1 MLAEGDAPLTCDDVR
16 YVEAWVELLAGRP
29 LQHSGERNLPGAM
42 LRVHETD
49 PAALRKVI
57 DDAKAAGRALEPLS
71 GREGAAAR
79 AAAVWAAHKEK
90 GPIRPQYEEL
100 WNIQR
105 DALSVWVWNDS
116 DQLALTEADI
126 EGWLNYASW
135 CREVQNG
142 GVLRISVADRVTG
155 YRVLV
160 DRFEGA
166 NREERLALSSLG
178 PFWGQIRARWKAVP
192 YEKQQA
198 WIGRAPLPPPMTST
212 SLGYLQV
219 IVDGSVVEHAASVH
233 EVLGPFS
240 LNRGPRV
247 FDE

>member
-1 MLAEGDAPLTCDDVR
+1 M
-16 YVEAWVELLAGRP
+16 EAWIELLAGRS
-29 LQHSGERNLPGAM
+29 LQHNGTRHLPGVM
-42 LRVHETD
+42 LQAHQKD
-49 PAALRKVI
+49 AAALRKVI
-57 DDAKAAGRALEPLS
+57 DDAKVAGRALEPLP
-71 GREGAAAR
+71 GPAGAAAR
-79 AAAVWAAHKEK
+79 ATAVWAAHKEK
-90 GPIRPQYEEL
+90 GVIRPEHDEL
-100 WNIQR
+100 WNIQH

-126 EGWLNYASW
+126 EGWLSYASW

-142 GVLRISVADRVTG
+142 GVLRISVADRVSG

-166 NREERLALSSLG
+166 NREERLALASVG
-178 PFWGQIRARWKAVP
+178 PFWGQIRDRWKAVP

-212 SLGYLQV
+212 SLGYLQA

>member
-1 MLAEGDAPLTCDDVR
+1 ML
-16 YVEAWVELLAGRP
+16 EAHT
-29 LQHSGERNLPGAM
+29 Q
-42 LRVHETD
+42 D

-57 DDAKAAGRALEPLS
+57 DQVKAAGRDLEPIQ
-71 GREGAAAR
+71 GPKGAEAR
-79 AAAVWAAHKEK
+79 AKAAWAAHREK
-90 GPIRPQYEEL
+90 GPIRPEHEGL

-105 DALSVWVWNDS
+105 DAMSVWAWNDS

-126 EGWLNYASW
+126 EGWLTYASL

-142 GVLRISVADRVTG
+142 GVLRISMADRVSA
-155 YRVLV
+155 YRILV

-166 NREERLALSSLG
+166 SREERLALASVG
-178 PFWGQIRARWKAVP
+178 PFWGQIRDRWQAVP

-198 WIGRAPLPPPMTST
+198 WIGQAPLPPPLTST

-219 IVDGSVVEHAASVH
+219 IVDGDVVKHAGSLH
-233 EVLGPFS
+233 DVLGPFS